1 MYKYLKY
8 FYILFLLCLVSCSSD
23 DTDEFQD
30 AVTLNVMNEVNGKTF
45 IGNSDVFLNKNNNF
59 QSESWYIA
67 PAGTLDKETQPDLVS
82 LIREAAAEPN
92 HLYCL
97 YNPGSFITFP
107 SGEKAIYLGS
117 EYYKLVVES
126 NISSNDLIQGV
137 KVKYKRMIVSD
148 NRLPAKNTMIGS
160 MLNVGDEISYDVG
173 NATEYALGEAL
184 SYNRDCFD
192 IKFNNGVLAIIQK
205 KPVDKT
211 HGPYGDYKIFIRSGN
226 VFTSLAFQVGV

>member
-1 MYKYLKY
+1 M
-8 FYILFLLCLVSCSSD
+8 
-23 DTDEFQD
+23 
-30 AVTLNVMNEVNGKTF
+30 
-45 IGNSDVFLNKNNNF
+45 
-59 QSESWYIA
+59 
-67 PAGTLDKETQPDLVS
+67 DKETQPDLVS

-192 IKFNNGVLAIIQK
+192 IKLNNGVLTIIQK

>member
-30 AVTLNVMNEVNGKTF
+30 AVTLNVMNEVNGKTI
-45 IGNSDVFLNKNNNF
+45 IGNSDVYLNKNNNF

-97 YNPGSFITFP
+97 YNPGSFIAFP

-117 EYYKLVVES
+117 EYYKLIVES
-126 NISSNDLIQGV
+126 NILSNDIIQGV

-148 NRLPAKNTMIGS
+148 NKLPAKNTMIGS
-160 MLNVGDEISYDVG
+160 MLNVGDEISYNVG

-226 VFTSLAFQVGV
+226 VFTSLVFQVGV

>member
-30 AVTLNVMNEVNGKTF
+30 AVTLNVMNEVNGKTI
-45 IGNSDVFLNKNNNF
+45 IGNSDVYLNKNNNF

-97 YNPGSFITFP
+97 YDPESLMTFP
-107 SGEKAIYLGS
+107 SGKQAIFVGS
-117 EYYKLVVES
+117 AYYKLLVES
-126 NISSNDLIQGV
+126 NISSNESIQGA
-137 KVKYKRMIVSD
+137 KVKYKSIIVSD
-148 NRLPAKNTMIGS
+148 NKLPAKNTMIGS
-160 MLNVGDEISYDVG
+160 MLNVGDEISYNVG
-173 NATEYALGEAL
+173 NVIEYALGEAL

>member
-1 MYKYLKY
+1 M
-8 FYILFLLCLVSCSSD
+8 
-23 DTDEFQD
+23 
-30 AVTLNVMNEVNGKTF
+30 
-45 IGNSDVFLNKNNNF
+45 FLNKNNNF

-160 MLNVGDEISYDVG
+160 MLNVGDEISYNVG
-173 NATEYALGEAL
+173 NVIEYALGEAL

-192 IKFNNGVLAIIQK
+192 IKLNNGVLTIIQK